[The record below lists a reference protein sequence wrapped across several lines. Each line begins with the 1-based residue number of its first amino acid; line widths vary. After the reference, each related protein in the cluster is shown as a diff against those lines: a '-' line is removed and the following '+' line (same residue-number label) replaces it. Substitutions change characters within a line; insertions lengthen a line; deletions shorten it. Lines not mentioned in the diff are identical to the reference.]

1 MQENDAS
8 VHTVPSV
15 PIWRGK
21 WSFFKLFDI
30 CIKVQIVGTLVILS
44 ETFMFFST
52 FILVFMWHKYLS
64 CLTVIKSPV
73 CKSPCY
79 TTSTSSQTKQS
90 QNLFCAVPCCV
101 KCTVIIF
108 KDLVHPKILI
118 LSLIIKNILICVQ
131 KIIKGLVGLQ
141 RHVINDSLSLSYI
154 VIKWINLCHFH
165 FLLDGDV
172 WTVKMTLFGNHKQQF
187 TILILELNNILYI
200 WACI

>member
-1 MQENDAS
+1 M
-8 VHTVPSV
+8 V
-15 PIWRGK
+15 
-21 WSFFKLFDI
+21 L
-30 CIKVQIVGTLVILS
+30 
-44 ETFMFFST
+44 
-52 FILVFMWHKYLS
+52 
-64 CLTVIKSPV
+64 
-73 CKSPCY
+73 
-79 TTSTSSQTKQS
+79 
-90 QNLFCAVPCCV
+90 
-101 KCTVIIF
+101 IF

-141 RHVINDSLSLSYI
+141 RHVINISYI

-200 WACI
+200 